1 MRRTLGPAAS
11 SRPAASTAGA
21 GSSRV
26 STTCCRCGTR
36 LLSAWRSDSCRVEP
50 EPPPAAGAMDLA
62 AWLIADRLADHATPF
77 GRNLSG
83 DAVHR
88 PGGHTV
94 RTCLLHDSVHPHAR
108 HPAPAQPAADPG

>member
-36 LLSAWRSDSCRVEP
+36 PLSAWRSDGRRAEA
-50 EPPPAAGAMDLA
+50 EPPLAVGEMDLA
-62 AWLIADRLADHATPF
+62 AWLTADRVADHATPF
-77 GRNLSG
+77 GRQLSG

-88 PGGHTV
+88 PGGHRV
-94 RTCLLHDSVHPHAR
+94 WPRVL
-108 HPAPAQPAADPG
+108 